1 MTNKTMS
8 IGQTLSTAWI
18 ATGLCLVLAQPAN
31 AQNEGSQP
39 REIPEGFVLPGP
51 APTNAPDVNPDGT
64 LPNSGSAEE
73 TQNAEDQAAPA
84 GESAAT
90 NDPTSQGGS
99 LAPGARTV
107 VGEGRTA
114 ANPMAFATA
123 PETGTTDWP
132 CVQRQVATIQPA
144 QMWAGP
150 DLSLGK
156 DVERTPEMRA
166 IVDQAIARRI
176 TGDQAQEL
184 VRDYIDEVPEAD
196 REKMAAALFTDM
208 LDRLNAERGQVM
220 NGILRYG
227 SRQKQL
233 AEALREKS
241 RRMAE
246 IRREGDATAFADIR
260 EEMQWDTR
268 VFDDRRKSL
277 TYVCEVPILIEQ
289 RAFSLGRELSRDLG

>member
-1 MTNKTMS
+1 MTIKTIS
-8 IGQTLSTAWI
+8 LRLTRS
-18 ATGLCLVLAQPAN
+18 ATFMAAGLCLALVQPAF
-31 AQNEGSQP
+31 AQRDESQP
-39 REIPEGFVLPGP
+39 RAIPEGFVLPGP
-51 APTNAPDVNPDGT
+51 APTNAPDANPDGT
-64 LPNSGSAEE
+64 VPGTENQSGTSKDGDPASPDSGSA
-73 TQNAEDQAAPA
+73 AA
-84 GESAAT
+84 
-90 NDPTSQGGS
+90 TSQGGT
-99 LAPGARTV
+99 LAPATPTV

-132 CVQRQVATIQPA
+132 CVQRQVETIQPA

-150 DLSLGK
+150 DLSLGN

-166 IVDQAIARRI
+166 IVDRAIARRI
-176 TGDQAQEL
+176 SGEEARKL
-184 VRDYIDEVPEAD
+184 VRDYIDTMPEAD
-196 REKMAAALFTDM
+196 RKKVAAALFTDM

-233 AEALREKS
+233 AETLREKS

-268 VFDDRRKSL
+268 IFDDRRKSL

-289 RAFSLGRELSRDLG
+289 RAFSLGRELSRNLG